1 MKLTAKQEGFVLSI
15 LEGKSQI
22 DAYKANYKC
31 DTMSDDALYV
41 RASEV
46 MKNSKVSVRL
56 EELRNEKAKESKWT
70 LEKLIDEFV
79 AVKEKCMQEEPV
91 TKYDKELGEWIETGE
106 YVFKEHGVIKAL
118 ENIGKLL
125 GHYEEKIK
133 HSGEVKTNNPLKD
146 WTTDEIKKLIN
157 K

>member
-1 MKLTAKQEGFVLSI
+1 MLTAKQEGFVLSI

-22 DAYKANYKC
+22 DAYKDNYSTKNMN
-31 DTMSDDALYV
+31 DNTIYV
-41 RASEV
+41 NACRM
-46 MKNSKVSVRL
+46 MKATKISLRL
-56 EELRNEKAKESKWT
+56 KELRQQKANESKWT

-91 TKYDKELGEWIETGE
+91 MKYNKELGEWIETGE
-106 YVFKEHGVIKAL
+106 YVFKEHGVIKSL

-146 WTTDEIKKLIN
+146 LTTDELKKLID